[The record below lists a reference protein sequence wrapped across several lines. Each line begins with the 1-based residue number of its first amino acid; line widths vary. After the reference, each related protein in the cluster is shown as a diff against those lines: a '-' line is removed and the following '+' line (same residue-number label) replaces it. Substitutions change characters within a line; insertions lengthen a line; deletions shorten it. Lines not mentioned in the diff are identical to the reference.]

1 MNCEEFEIIGMDAER
16 DPSLSAEQREAAAAH
31 ELDCP
36 RCAALQESWA
46 SALAELREFAAATED
61 DATPNRVEMRL
72 RWEFRTRHQ
81 AKKTRSIAA
90 IASWALA
97 GAALVIGAVGWHD
110 WRTRGTR
117 NSASASVQFSSGA
130 GQDADTDAATRF
142 ASNDSGFTQLPG
154 ALMSEQEETSV
165 VRVSMPRSALSSLG
179 LPVNEEN
186 ASEWIQ
192 VDLLVTDDGDPQ
204 AIRLPE

>member
-31 ELDCP
+31 QLDCP
-36 RCAALQESWA
+36 RCASLQESWA
-46 SALAELREFAAATED
+46 SALGELREFAAATGNET
-61 DATPNRVEMRL
+61 APNRVEMRL
-72 RWEFRTRHQ
+72 RWEFRSRHQ
-81 AKKTRSIAA
+81 AKKTRSIAG
-90 IASWALA
+90 IVSWALA
-97 GAALVIGAVGWHD
+97 SAALLIGAVSWHD
-110 WRTRGTR
+110 WRTRESR
-117 NSASASVQFSSGA
+117 NAPPVSVQSSSGG
-130 GQDADTDAATRF
+130 GQDADTDAATLL

-154 ALMSEQEETSV
+154 ALMSEGEETSV

-179 LPVNEEN
+179 LPVNEES

-204 AIRLPE
+204 AIRLPQ

>member
-16 DPSLSAEQREAAAAH
+16 DPSLSAAEREAAAAH
-31 ELDCP
+31 ELACP
-36 RCAALQESWA
+36 RCAALRESWA
-46 SALAELREFAAATED
+46 AALAELREFAAATEGE
-61 DATPNRVEMRL
+61 ATPKRVEMRL
-72 RWEFRTRHQ
+72 RWEFRSRHQ
-81 AKKTRSIAA
+81 AKKTRSIAVL
-90 IASWALA
+90 ASWALA
-97 GAALVIGAVGWHD
+97 SAALVVGAVSWHD
-110 WRTRGTR
+110 WRTRGSR
-117 NSASASVQFSSGA
+117 NRAAAGVQPGFVT
-130 GQDADTDAATRF
+130 GQGADTDAAAL

-179 LPVNEEN
+179 LPINEEN